1 MPMLARQAV
10 AAAAAFG
17 FNQGLST
24 LRIGSSI
31 GNTSAPSTTTSLSW
45 PAGSAAGDLAV
56 VYVAYQGSA
65 NNNTITGGAGGVW
78 TKDALLWSAL
88 GYYSAVFSKTLASG
102 DLAGN
107 TLNAPDAATDVSS
120 PYIIVVYRGP
130 TVLSVKSTVTNG
142 TGTTITLTGF
152 TKAGNSKA
160 VVSCVADRDP
170 SATPSTGSP
179 FTAVRGP
186 GTSINFTAN
195 LNDVLSVNQYV
206 GGNVT
211 WSGFGN
217 TFEQTGYLLE
227 LT

>member
-1 MPMLARQAV
+1 MPLLARQGV

-24 LRIGSSI
+24 LRVGSSI
-31 GNTSAPSTTTSLSW
+31 ASTTTSTSLPFTW
-45 PAGSAAGDLAV
+45 PAGTAAGDLAV
-56 VYVAYQGSA
+56 VYVAYQGFA

-78 TKDALLWSAL
+78 TKDALFWSAL
-88 GYYSAVFSKTLASG
+88 TYYSAVFSKVLASG
-102 DLAGN
+102 DIAGN
-107 TLNAPDAATDVSS
+107 TLNRPDAAGDGTS

-130 TVLSVKSTVTNG
+130 TALTVKSTVTNG

-170 SATPSTGSP
+170 AATPSTGSP
-179 FTAVRGP
+179 FTAVQGP
-186 GTSINFTAN
+186 GTNINFAAN
-195 LNDVLSVNQYV
+195 LADVTIPASYL
-206 GGNVT
+206 GGNVVWT
-211 WSGFGN
+211 GFGN

>member
-24 LRIGSSI
+24 VRVGSSL
-31 GNTSAPSTTTSLSW
+31 GTTSGTATSLSW
-45 PAGSAAGDLAV
+45 PAGSASGDIALV
-56 VYVAYQGSA
+56 FVAFQGFA

-78 TKDALLWSAL
+78 TKNALNWSSL

-107 TLNAPDAATDVSS
+107 TLNSPDGSSS

-130 TVLSVKSTVTNG
+130 TVVAVKSTVNNG
-142 TGTTITLTGF
+142 TGTSITLTGF
-152 TKAGNSKA
+152 TRAATCKAIISF
-160 VVSCVADRDP
+160 VTDRDP
-170 SATPSTGSP
+170 SATPTAGSP
-179 FTAVRGP
+179 FTAVQGP
-186 GTSINFTAN
+186 GAHGAFTAN
-195 LNDVLSVNQYV
+195 LSDVRTPTNYL

-211 WSGFGN
+211 WTGFGN
-217 TFEQTGYLLE
+217 TFEQVGYLLE
-227 LT
+227 AT

>member
-24 LRIGSSI
+24 VRVGSSI
-31 GNTSAPSTTTSLSW
+31 ANTTTSTSLAFTW
-45 PAGSAAGDLAV
+45 PAGTAAGDLAV
-56 VYVAYQGSA
+56 VYVAYQGTA

-78 TKDALLWSAL
+78 VKDALNWSAL
-88 GYYSAVFSKTLASG
+88 GYYSAVFSKVLASG
-102 DLAGN
+102 DVAGN
-107 TLNAPDAATDVSS
+107 TLNRPNAATDVTS

-130 TVLSVKSTVTNG
+130 TALSVKTTVTNG

-160 VVSCVADRDP
+160 VVSCVADRDA

-179 FTAVRGP
+179 FTAVQGP
-186 GTSINFTAN
+186 GTNPNFTAN

-206 GGNVT
+206 GGNVL
-211 WSGFGN
+211 WSGFSN